1 MHQYKVEV
9 SRRFGLKILCVSLRQ
24 SSLKLWSIKAK
35 IHPLLLG
42 RMFREL
48 LLLNMEVWR
57 GDEASVS
64 CCKFLSLLQEVRE
77 ERKLTTQGLCTC
89 KPLLQYI
96 FFFKLTSHSILHYL
110 WSADL
115 WKNFD
120 QLIMSIFIFS
130 RYFFP
135 VENCWVTTHCL
146 YRDSLTLKLQTT
158 KYFIM
163 NYTIVVSPKVIPLFI
178 ITLSYL
184 HRTIPIGNSCCVLA
198 F

>member
-135 VENCWVTTHCL
+135 RGKLLGYNTLLIPWFIDFKITNDKIFYNELHYRSVT
-146 YRDSLTLKLQTT
+146 
-158 KYFIM
+158 
-163 NYTIVVSPKVIPLFI
+163 
-178 ITLSYL
+178 
-184 HRTIPIGNSCCVLA
+184 
-198 F
+198 